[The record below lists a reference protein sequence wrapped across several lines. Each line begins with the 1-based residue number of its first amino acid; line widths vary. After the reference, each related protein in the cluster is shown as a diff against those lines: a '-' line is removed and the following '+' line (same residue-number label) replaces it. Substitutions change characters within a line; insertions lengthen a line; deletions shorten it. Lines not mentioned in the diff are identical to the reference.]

1 MLQQDLPACA
11 CARVCLCAYK
21 CTLVWFPFL
30 ILFFVFFFLSLFLIS
45 ILASAPNFF
54 SYFLG
59 LDKALKEGLNFT
71 FYPLCEQTHLAYKAP
86 RKAAAAHHIW
96 LTGTHVVLSYKISA
110 FSLQLWENL
119 RLVSLV
125 CLCKS
130 TISFSSE
137 WFPFDSSCSTEGET
151 DWTYRKPYRY

>member
-1 MLQQDLPACA
+1 MCT
-11 CARVCLCAYK
+11 CVFVCLQVH
-21 CTLVWFPFL
+21 TGL
-30 ILFFVFFFLSLFLIS
+30 ISFSNFVFCFFLSFSLSYFYFS
-45 ILASAPNFF
+45 FCTQFFF

>member
-1 MLQQDLPACA
+1 MCVF
-11 CARVCLCAYK
+11 VCLQVH
-21 CTLVWFPFL
+21 TGL
-30 ILFFVFFFLSLFLIS
+30 ISVSNFVFCFFLSFSLSYFYFS
-45 ILASAPNFF
+45 FCTHFF

-59 LDKALKEGLNFT
+59 LDTALKEGLNFT